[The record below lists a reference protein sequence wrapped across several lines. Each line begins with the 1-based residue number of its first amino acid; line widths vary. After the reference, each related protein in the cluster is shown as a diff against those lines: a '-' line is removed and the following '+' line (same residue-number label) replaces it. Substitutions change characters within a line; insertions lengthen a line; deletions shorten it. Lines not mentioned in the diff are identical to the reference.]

1 MTIAQLSPGLLA
13 GWLAGHASLK
23 PLVLDVREPLE
34 LKAASVKPEGFELV
48 HIPMG
53 QLPARL
59 GELDPARPVACLC
72 HHGMRS
78 QQVALYLARNG
89 FDEVVNLAGGI
100 EAWSMERDPSVPRY

>member
-1 MTIAQLSPGLLA
+1 MTIAQLPPGRLA
-13 GWLAGHASLK
+13 GWLAGQASLK

-34 LKAASVKPEGFELV
+34 LQAASVKPEGFELV

-100 EAWSMERDPSVPRY
+100 EAWSLERDPSVPRY